1 MLSLISPFHVAACV
15 ATCVDSCMQ
24 HHARRYLEAFGE
36 SENTSSYG
44 EIDGEGLYLTLAM
57 HTLSLHIMNQQLFVR
72 RELH

>member
-1 MLSLISPFHVAACV
+1 
-15 ATCVDSCMQ
+15 MQ